1 MTLWR
6 NDYAFSAPPQMVA
19 LKIGEVFRYSG
30 TNSNIER
37 DDYWNDH
44 SDRHICIVVGID
56 ERQRDA
62 YLVPLSTSPVY
73 LDKTCE
79 IDVSDGCP
87 FVTKRCYV
95 AYRHVKKA
103 PLGGAIRDA
112 SLSRE
117 APIALLARVVAGV
130 QTSVRTPQWFRDAIF
145 PPAARKMTIHRAG
158 ATRAMGDR

>member
-1 MTLWR
+1 MTRWR
-6 NDYAFSAPPQMVA
+6 NDYAFLASPQMVA
-19 LKIGEVFRYSG
+19 LKIGEVFLYSG

-37 DDYWNDH
+37 DDYWNDK
-44 SDRHICIVVGID
+44 SDRHICIVVWID
-56 ERQRDA
+56 ERKRDA
-62 YLVPLSTSPVY
+62 CLVPLSTSPVY
-73 LDKTCE
+73 WDKTCE

-95 AYRHVKKA
+95 AYRHTKKA

-130 QTSVRTPQWFRDAIF
+130 QTSVRTPQPFRDAMF
-145 PPAARKMTIHRAG
+145 PPATRKMIIHHVAPARATEG
-158 ATRAMGDR
+158 